1 MRRRLLFLNVLL
13 IGLLWGAISL
23 LKQRAAQAQE
33 HERQVLQQK
42 VKPAPAPVVAPLP
55 SVPPTKLDGYI
66 GVAQKPLFSRD
77 RDPNPII
84 EPVKPPPPKVMPP
97 LPFAYGVID
106 FGGGPTVIMAEK
118 AGAQHHG
125 YHPGDKIG
133 AFKLVSVNNREL
145 VLDWDG
151 QKIPKKLEELV
162 DKSGQSA
169 AAEEKTSQVASAPKP
184 PPPPTVL
191 APAEPK
197 PGLAA
202 GEMKLCQPGDTSPA
216 GTVSDGFR
224 KVYTASPF
232 GQSCRWEPVK

>member
-1 MRRRLLFLNVLL
+1 
-13 IGLLWGAISL
+13 
-23 LKQRAAQAQE
+23 
-33 HERQVLQQK
+33 
-42 VKPAPAPVVAPLP
+42 
-55 SVPPTKLDGYI
+55 
-66 GVAQKPLFSRD
+66 
-77 RDPNPII
+77 
-84 EPVKPPPPKVMPP
+84 
-97 LPFAYGVID
+97 
-106 FGGGPTVIMAEK
+106 
-118 AGAQHHG
+118 
-125 YHPGDKIG
+125 
-133 AFKLVSVNNREL
+133 LVSVNNREL